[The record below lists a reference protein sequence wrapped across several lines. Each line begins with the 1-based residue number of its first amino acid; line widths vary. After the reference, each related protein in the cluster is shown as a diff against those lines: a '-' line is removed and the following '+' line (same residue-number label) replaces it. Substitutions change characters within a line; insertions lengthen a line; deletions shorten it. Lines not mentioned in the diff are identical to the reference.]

1 MAFMKFK
8 IIQSKEEHT
17 LETNLV
23 DIIFNVNHVVSIK
36 PIKIILGESIID
48 GYWIRLTNGK
58 KYKATIIPT
67 VLKKIFLTNQE
78 DETVEEIQEK
88 LEDRISYAS
97 FYHLFDWKEQKDHKL
112 IQ

>member
-23 DIIFNVNHVVSIK
+23 DIIFNINHVVSIK

-58 KYKATIIPT
+58 KYKATSIP
-67 VLKKIFLTNQE
+67 VELRKIFISSEEENSEE
-78 DETVEEIQEK
+78 DLGSK
-88 LEDRISYAS
+88 DSL
-97 FYHLFDWKEQKDHKL
+97 HLH
-112 IQ
+112 

>member
-23 DIIFNVNHVVSIK
+23 DIIFNVNHVVSVK

-58 KYKATIIPT
+58 KYKATSIPT
-67 VLKKIFLTNQE
+67 VLKKIFLTNEENEIGE
-78 DETVEEIQEK
+78 DDLD
-88 LEDRISYAS
+88 LENSL
-97 FYHLFDWKEQKDHKL
+97 HLH
-112 IQ
+112 

>member
-36 PIKIILGESIID
+36 PIKIILGESILD

-58 KYKATIIPT
+58 KYKATNIPT
-67 VLKKIFLTNQE
+67 VLKKIFLTDEEGEIGE
-78 DETVEEIQEK
+78 DGLNVENS
-88 LEDRISYAS
+88 L
-97 FYHLFDWKEQKDHKL
+97 HLH
-112 IQ
+112 

>member
-23 DIIFNVNHVVSIK
+23 DIIFNINHVVSIK

-58 KYKATIIPT
+58 KYKATSIPT
-67 VLKKIFLTNQE
+67 ELKKFFKIDEEEKSE
-78 DETVEEIQEK
+78 DDLNVESP
-88 LEDRISYAS
+88 L
-97 FYHLFDWKEQKDHKL
+97 HLH
-112 IQ
+112 

>member
-48 GYWIRLTNGK
+48 GFWIRLTNGK
-58 KYKATIIPT
+58 KYKATSIP
-67 VLKKIFLTNQE
+67 VELRKIFLLNDEEKRE
-78 DETVEEIQEK
+78 DELT
-88 LEDRISYAS
+88 LENSL
-97 FYHLFDWKEQKDHKL
+97 HLH
-112 IQ
+112 

>member
-1 MAFMKFK
+1 MTFMKFK

-23 DIIFNVNHVVSIK
+23 DIIFNINHVVSIK

-58 KYKATIIPT
+58 KYKATSIPT
-67 VLKKIFLTNQE
+67 ELKKLFMIDKEEKSEGDLN
-78 DETVEEIQEK
+78 VESP
-88 LEDRISYAS
+88 L
-97 FYHLFDWKEQKDHKL
+97 HLH
-112 IQ
+112 

>member
-1 MAFMKFK
+1 MTFMKFK

-58 KYKATIIPT
+58 KYKATSIPAE
-67 VLKKIFLTNQE
+67 LSKIFISSEEENSEE
-78 DETVEEIQEK
+78 DLGSK
-88 LEDRISYAS
+88 DSL
-97 FYHLFDWKEQKDHKL
+97 HLH
-112 IQ
+112 

>member
-1 MAFMKFK
+1 MTFMKFK

-23 DIIFNVNHVVSIK
+23 DIIFNINHVVSIK

-58 KYKATIIPT
+58 KYKATSIPT
-67 VLKKIFLTNQE
+67 ELRKIFISSEEEKSEE
-78 DETVEEIQEK
+78 DLSSK
-88 LEDRISYAS
+88 DSL
-97 FYHLFDWKEQKDHKL
+97 HLH
-112 IQ
+112 

>member
-1 MAFMKFK
+1 MTFMKFK

-23 DIIFNVNHVVSIK
+23 DVIFNVNHVVSIK

-58 KYKATIIPT
+58 KYKATNIPAE
-67 VLKKIFLTNQE
+67 LRKIFFMNDEEKNE
-78 DETVEEIQEK
+78 DEEVVESS
-88 LEDRISYAS
+88 L
-97 FYHLFDWKEQKDHKL
+97 HLH
-112 IQ
+112 

>member
-1 MAFMKFK
+1 MTFMKFK

-23 DIIFNVNHVVSIK
+23 DVIFNVNHVVSVK

-58 KYKATIIPT
+58 KYKATNIPAE
-67 VLKKIFLTNQE
+67 LRKIFFMNDEEKNE
-78 DETVEEIQEK
+78 DEEVVESS
-88 LEDRISYAS
+88 L
-97 FYHLFDWKEQKDHKL
+97 HLH
-112 IQ
+112 

>member
-58 KYKATIIPT
+58 KYKATSIPT
-67 VLKKIFLTNQE
+67 VLKKIFLTSEEGEIDE
-78 DETVEEIQEK
+78 DGLS
-88 LEDRISYAS
+88 LENSL
-97 FYHLFDWKEQKDHKL
+97 HLH
-112 IQ
+112 